1 MDATIQSNNDSKT
14 LEEIQNYNYL
24 VLSIYFYL
32 KHNNYNLTAEKL
44 FNEANLKG
52 IFTFPQEV
60 NEGTSLYEKL
70 IKKFIQYFYY
80 NLYFNSEPPDDTISD
95 FWNNF
100 WEIFAKK
107 MKNGNKYNSLI
118 DSYIEK
124 EKNSLIL
131 TCKILFIIIIDKGY
145 NDSQ

>member
-1 MDATIQSNNDSKT
+1 MQYNFIDIKII
-14 LEEIQNYNYL
+14 LEN
-24 VLSIYFYL
+24 
-32 KHNNYNLTAEKL
+32 
-44 FNEANLKG
+44 
-52 IFTFPQEV
+52 IF
-60 NEGTSLYEKL
+60 L
-70 IKKFIQYFYY
+70 KKFVQYFYY
-80 NLYFNSEPPDDTISD
+80 NSYFNSEPPDDSTSD
-95 FWNNF
+95 FWNYF

-118 DSYIEK
+118 DNYIEK

>member
-1 MDATIQSNNDSKT
+1 MDTTNQSNNDSKT

-52 IFTFPQEV
+52 IFTFPLEV

-80 NLYFNSEPPDDTISD
+80 NTYFNSEPPDDTISD

-100 WEIFAKK
+100 WEIFAKI

-118 DSYIEK
+118 DNYIEK

-145 NDSQ
+145 NDSH